1 MNYQL
6 IQVTR
11 KVGAIMNSK
20 KLNEYLKE
28 HGIKKKALAEAMKM
42 TPVTLSNRL
51 NGNTSFKDYELS
63 AMLQFLRLTPE
74 EFVNFFN

>member
-6 IQVTR
+6 IQNTR
-11 KVGAIMNSK
+11 KVGTIMNSK
-20 KLNEYLKE
+20 KLNEYLME
-28 HGIKKKALAEAMKM
+28 HGIKKKTLAEALKM
-42 TPVTLSNRL
+42 SPVTLSNRL
-51 NGNTSFKDYELS
+51 NGSTSFKDYELS